1 MKLALQH
8 ALPPMVH
15 GTLTSVLAVC
25 MLSTSPIEFIVRQF
39 FWLLLSVLVI
49 GSVNGLFFY
58 PILLSLIGPEAEI
71 MPLEHPNRI
80 STPSPITQHRPKKYN
95 NMNNCKSIYVNNK
108 KQYHRPSGSMCT
120 SSSCSKPYHHH
131 SGYNNNLSSSQQHY
145 QKSVNTHV
153 NNQNEPSL
161 TTITEEP
168 QSWQSSAS
176 SIASFDHM
184 NYHHHPH
191 AAHQQQSHSQQQ
203 QQQQHQHHQHPNMY
217 HHQQSQQQQPHYS
230 FVKSNLSS
238 NQNKNLNSSAQQNLP
253 PQPTSVN
260 LPPELQ
266 SIVLQPEVTVET
278 HGGDGPNTKVTA
290 TANIKVELVT
300 PGRAVRTYNMSS

>member
-1 MKLALQH
+1 
-8 ALPPMVH
+8 
-15 GTLTSVLAVC
+15 
-25 MLSTSPIEFIVRQF
+25 
-39 FWLLLSVLVI
+39 
-49 GSVNGLFFY
+49 
-58 PILLSLIGPEAEI
+58 
-71 MPLEHPNRI
+71 MPLEHPDRI
-80 STPSPITQHRPKKYN
+80 STPSPIPQYRPKKCN

-108 KQYHRPSGSMCT
+108 KQYHRPAGSMCT

-131 SGYNNNLSSSQQHY
+131 SSSHGYNNNLSHQQQQQQQHY
-145 QKSVNTHV
+145 HKSQNNNHV

-191 AAHQQQSHSQQQ
+191 SQQQ
-203 QQQQHQHHQHPNMY
+203 QQQPQQHQPPPPPQ
-217 HHQQSQQQQPHYS
+217 QQQQPMYHQRPSQYS
-230 FVKSNLSS
+230 YHKSNLSGRE
-238 NQNKNLNSSAQQNLP
+238 NKNLNCP
-253 PQPTSVN
+253 PQTHQSQSQN
-260 LPPELQ
+260 MAPELQ

-278 HGGDGPNTKVTA
+278 NGGNGPNTKV

-300 PGRAVRTYNMSS
+300 PGRAMRTYNMN